1 MTDPLIGAVAKAAGA
16 VADSGPQSASGILT
30 RALGQA
36 ADEVGATL
44 GRYTPRQLDN
54 IAAVTVAASAK
65 FGRSPE
71 GQTSMRAAMRV
82 AEEAAFAENE
92 AMTEYLSGILAS
104 ARSPDGSDDRA
115 VGWLA
120 LVARLSSDQLRMHF
134 LLYATLRQHLLGR
147 HEDTTDTIC
156 AESCFVSYVALY
168 KAMEWPRGEGPRFLD
183 ALYGLNSEDLVGAQ
197 WAYGP
202 AESLESRFK
211 LTFPGRRR
219 CVPSEPRR
227 AWVVALGNGLRCAA
241 CHRRPGPRARDATS
255 GPPCIPRYPA
265 DQAPLRTSSCG
276 LFLMAGRP

>member
-1 MTDPLIGAVAKAAGA
+1 VTDPLIGAVAKASGA

-44 GRYTPRQLDN
+44 GRYTPRQIDN

-65 FGRSPE
+65 SGRSPE
-71 GQTSMRAAMRV
+71 AQTSMRAAMRI
-82 AEEAAFAENE
+82 AEEAALAENE

-115 VGWLA
+115 VGWSA

-134 LLYATLRQHLLGR
+134 LLYAALRQHLLGR

-183 ALYGLNSEDLVGAQ
+183 ALFGLNSEDLVGAH

-211 LTFPGRRR
+211 LRFPDGGVVFQASRAGLGLWLWGAGYG
-219 CVPSEPRR
+219 PRR
-227 AWVVALGNGLRCAA
+227 VTDALDPELEMRPAVLHVSLDTQQTKLLSGLHPA
-241 CHRRPGPRARDATS
+241 ATS
-255 GPPCIPRYPA
+255 
-265 DQAPLRTSSCG
+265 
-276 LFLMAGRP
+276 